1 MKVKKPVVKRGDGY
15 WDIYINGENVISVDY
30 DFGTIMLFLSRNVK
44 PIIHRAGSFGIYT
57 FRGAVKPSPVS
68 SHSSNSRRMEG

>member
-1 MKVKKPVVKRGDGY
+1 
-15 WDIYINGENVISVDY
+15 
-30 DFGTIMLFLSRNVK
+30 MLFLPKNVK

-68 SHSSNSRRMEG
+68 SHSHKRKKKEG